1 MVREGDDGSNEG
13 DDGAWA
19 SEAVRTRQIFLPT
32 DRAAHLRGLVR
43 MLSCPLSA
51 LLPSC
56 CAIPMV
62 TALGI
67 KWLILSAHSMP
78 RPVERALPPA
88 LFRVHPLLCTVS
100 SSHL

>member
-1 MVREGDDGSNEG
+1 MVCEGDDGSDEG

-19 SEAVRTRQIFLPT
+19 AEAVRTRQIFLPT
-32 DRAAHLRGLVR
+32 DRTAHPRGLLR

-56 CAIPMV
+56 YAIPMV

-67 KWLILSAHSMP
+67 QWLILGAHSMP
-78 RPVERALPPA
+78 GPAERALLPV
-88 LFRVHPLLCTVS
+88 LFRVYPLLCTVS